1 MTDRRRGQDNKQ
13 RGACVRVCVFVVLF
27 RVISFVR
34 FTGAGRTVRQTDREN
49 VESRAVH

>member
-13 RGACVRVCVFVVLF
+13 RGACVRVFVVLF